1 MGIGKSSSLL
11 DYLRFGAF
19 YFKDESY
26 IESLRRTG
34 LFNDLQKARFIIFV
48 STIRERDE
56 RFLQELNAKCPGE
69 PPYNKN
75 ILDRDDTINKYEN
88 WTLPF
93 NWMMTYSYSF

>member
-56 RFLQELNAKCPGE
+56 RLRAALQQKHFGLDPQRRKYCHNTVFVR
-69 PPYNKN
+69 
-75 ILDRDDTINKYEN
+75 ILQ
-88 WTLPF
+88 
-93 NWMMTYSYSF
+93 